1 MQRNQGTDL
10 GNQNR
15 FGFLEAVS
23 ELFIFRSK
31 LFAVS
36 TPIITDKAQRQY
48 YLTVHLIEKI
58 IQLRKI
64 KLRHIIFTIKY
75 RVTD

>member
-1 MQRNQGTDL
+1 MKHFTKVKYKLGTMIKCIINAEKNQGADL

-15 FGFLEAVS
+15 FGFLEAVT

-36 TPIITDKAQRQY
+36 TPIITGNAKHY
-48 YLTVHLIEKI
+48 IS
-58 IQLRKI
+58 
-64 KLRHIIFTIKY
+64 
-75 RVTD
+75 